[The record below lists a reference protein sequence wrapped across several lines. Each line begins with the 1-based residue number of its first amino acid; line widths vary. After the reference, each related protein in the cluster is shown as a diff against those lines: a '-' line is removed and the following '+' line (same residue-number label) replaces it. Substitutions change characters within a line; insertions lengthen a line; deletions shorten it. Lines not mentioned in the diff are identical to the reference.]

1 MSRFRQFQT
10 SSPQSSHHIF
20 TSSHNF
26 FNTPNQQNQLFTMGS
41 MPEVQKAPKMD
52 LASPALAPVTPFN
65 KDRSVDYAAIQHL
78 GSWLASIKASR
89 G

>member
-1 MSRFRQFQT
+1 
-10 SSPQSSHHIF
+10 
-20 TSSHNF
+20 
-26 FNTPNQQNQLFTMGS
+26 MGS